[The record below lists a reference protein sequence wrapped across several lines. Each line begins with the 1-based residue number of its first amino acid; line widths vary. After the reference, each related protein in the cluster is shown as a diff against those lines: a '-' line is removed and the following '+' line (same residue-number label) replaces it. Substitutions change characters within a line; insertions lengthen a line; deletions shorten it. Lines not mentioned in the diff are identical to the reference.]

1 MTTALLEK
9 GLVFSVIVL
18 FVGASIIPSI
28 SGDNERNIVTYED
41 FDVGIIPPSTIV
53 NGDIR
58 STGEDSYSIT
68 IVNNGDVPA
77 SVELDFKLD
86 LLDGFEWGEVDS
98 GSKGPYDLDPDVWIE
113 SFFDVS
119 YDSEGEYRATF
130 SLDSPMGKEDWSD
143 DNPENDK
150 FEVLFSVRLDCEVD
164 KWYVDDDASSGGD
177 GSKSRPFQTINEA
190 ITNVQPGDRIYVYDG
205 IYNENLQID
214 KHGITISSLSDYI
227 NQPLSD
233 CIIDGGGNGNV
244 VQIDADRVSISGFII
259 RNSGS
264 YEEDAAFD
272 ITSDYNIV
280 SWNIIEENGASG
292 IYLHDSAK
300 YNYIHH
306 NMIQNNEGAG
316 IFIWEQSTNN
326 WIYHNDFIQNTWYN
340 VKDKEGGNIWNN
352 KHPYGGNYWD
362 DYGGTD
368 TNGDGIGET
377 PYEIRGDH
385 DQTGLDECPWT
396 EPHQWNNEPAA
407 PGIVGPINGE
417 NGKEYEYE
425 FSVSDEHFGPG
436 SDPFT
441 EPAVCHV
448 DWGDGTEQWYGP
460 IYMSSSNDIKITLKH
475 TWKEQGTYNLK
486 AQVIDGYGLE
496 SEWSNLQV
504 SMPKN
509 KQYMPL
515 GIILAF
521 GFDVD
526 VKIVQLEPGEDYVDL
541 EVLSK
546 PFYIW
551 ENEIQTINP
560 GAFIR
565 LYFAKGFFSPSVPI
579 CFGICEDWGII
590 G

>member
-1 MTTALLEK
+1 MKIMLSKA
-9 GLVFSVIVL
+9 LVFAVIVL
-18 FVGASIIPSI
+18 FIGAGIIPSI
-28 SGDNERNIVTYED
+28 SGGNERNIVTYEY

-68 IVNNGDVPA
+68 IVNYGDVPA

-86 LLDGFEWGEVDS
+86 LLDGFEWEEVDS

-113 SFFDVS
+113 SFFDVF
-119 YDSEGEYRATF
+119 YDLEGEYRATF
-130 SLDSPMGKEDWSD
+130 SLDSPMSKGDWSD

-164 KWYVDDDASSGGD
+164 KWYVDDDASPGGD
-177 GSKSRPFQTINEA
+177 GSIEHPYQSIQTA
-190 ITNVQPGDRIYVYDG
+190 ITSADDGDKIYVLG
-205 IYNENLQID
+205 GTYNENIVINKDGL
-214 KHGITISSLSDYI
+214 TISGDPDI
-227 NQPLSD
+227 EERPPLVWAT
-233 CIIDGGGNGNV
+233 IDGSGSGNTCTITG
-244 VQIDADRVSISGFII
+244 DRVSISGFKFI
-259 RNSGS
+259 NCGS

-280 SWNIIEENGASG
+280 SWNIIEDNGASG

-306 NMIQNNEGAG
+306 NMIQNNDGAG

-377 PYEIRGDH
+377 PYEIRGDY
-385 DQTGLDECPWT
+385 DQTGLDEYPWI
-396 EPHQWNNEPAA
+396 EPHQWNNKPAA

-417 NGKEYEYE
+417 NEKEYEYE
-425 FSVSDEHFGPG
+425 FSVSDEHFEPG

-460 IYMSSSNDIKITLKH
+460 IYMSSSSNIKITLKH
-475 TWKEQGTYNLK
+475 TWQEQGTYDLK

-496 SEWSNLQV
+496 SDWATLEV

-509 KQYMPL
+509 KAINTTFLRFLEQHTHLFPL
-515 GIILAF
+515 LR
-521 GFDVD
+521 
-526 VKIVQLEPGEDYVDL
+526 QLMGL
-541 EVLSK
+541 
-546 PFYIW
+546 
-551 ENEIQTINP
+551 
-560 GAFIR
+560 
-565 LYFAKGFFSPSVPI
+565 
-579 CFGICEDWGII
+579 
-590 G
+590 